1 MLSSPT
7 KNAVEARSVSPH
19 KPHPLQFV
27 SPQVAAKVAA
37 PPPKPSRTFEF
48 ESNGPSEHQNKNESP
63 SCKSVAQ
70 KKNMFDQE
78 QVDSGAV
85 TKYATKALQ
94 PKATAGGNAKGINSS
109 AASQGKSDNWSD
121 TPVRR
126 SVTQKKSMF
135 ESITPEVD
143 PAMMSMSDR
152 YELSF

>member
-27 SPQVAAKVAA
+27 SPQVAAKVAG

-48 ESNGPSEHQNKNESP
+48 ESNGSEHQNKNESP

-70 KKNMFDQE
+70 KKYMFDQE
-78 QVDSGAV
+78 QVDSGTV
-85 TKYATKALQ
+85 TKSATKAFQ
-94 PKATAGGNAKGINSS
+94 PKAAAAGNAKGINSS

-126 SVTQKKSMF
+126 SVAQKKSMW
-135 ESITPEVD
+135 ESVTPEVD

-152 YELSF
+152 

>member
-27 SPQVAAKVAA
+27 SPHVAAKIPA

-48 ESNGPSEHQNKNESP
+48 DSNGSENQNKNESP

-85 TKYATKALQ
+85 SKPAAKAWQ
-94 PKATAGGNAKGINSS
+94 PKTAAGNAKGINSSS

-126 SVTQKKSMF
+126 SVAQKKSMF
-135 ESITPEVD
+135 ETETPEVD

-152 YELSF
+152 